1 MIIEL
6 TQSNNEFHY
15 IHLYNVTEVSGA
27 SDRHKDKHCHQVV
40 EKWYCSA
47 VTVTTVLYVWM
58 YLNSVKLSLLARKFN
73 LS

>member
-47 VTVTTVLYVWM
+47 VTVTTVCAVCM
-58 YLNSVKLSLLARKFN
+58 DVFEFCEIKFI
-73 LS
+73 SKKV